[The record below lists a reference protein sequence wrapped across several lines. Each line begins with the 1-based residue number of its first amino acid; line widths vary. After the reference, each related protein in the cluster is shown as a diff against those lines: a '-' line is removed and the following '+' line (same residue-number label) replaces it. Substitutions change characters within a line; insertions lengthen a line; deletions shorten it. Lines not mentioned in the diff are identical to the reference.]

1 MTEKPKR
8 GKLAESAGKLIVFEG
23 GDGSGKTTQTQLLL
37 KYCTD
42 LHIAHAYVDFPNYS
56 SFFGKLIAKFL
67 RGELGNLDE
76 ISPYLASLP
85 FSLDRALTRITL
97 EKYLHEGQIV
107 VANRYASSN
116 MAHQGS
122 KFDDESERNEF
133 LKWVDELEFEVN
145 KIPREDLVLYLHVPW
160 QVAQELSKQ
169 KSDRTYLN
177 GKKDIQESDIQHRVQ
192 TENLYKFLASTNPH
206 WETISCVENGTI
218 LPKEIIHKK
227 IIDVLEKRGI
237 L

>member
-1 MTEKPKR
+1 MTENLKKGKPS
-8 GKLAESAGKLIVFEG
+8 ESEGKLIVFEG

-37 KYCTD
+37 KYCEERN
-42 LHIAHAYVDFPNYS
+42 IPHAYLDFPNYS
-56 SFFGKLIAKFL
+56 SFFGKLVAKFL
-67 RGELGNLDE
+67 RGELGNLNQ

-85 FSLDRALTRITL
+85 FSLDRASASKTL
-97 EKYLHEGQIV
+97 QKYLDEGRIV
-107 VANRYASSN
+107 IVNRYVSSN

-122 KFDDESERNEF
+122 KFENEGDRNEF

-160 QVAQELSKQ
+160 QVAIELSKQ
-169 KSDRTYLN
+169 KSNRHYLN
-177 GKKDIQESDIQHRVQ
+177 GKKDIQEADLNHRQ
-192 TENLYKFLASTNPH
+192 KTENLYKSLTSTNSH

-227 IIDVLEKRGI
+227 ITDVLKKRGI